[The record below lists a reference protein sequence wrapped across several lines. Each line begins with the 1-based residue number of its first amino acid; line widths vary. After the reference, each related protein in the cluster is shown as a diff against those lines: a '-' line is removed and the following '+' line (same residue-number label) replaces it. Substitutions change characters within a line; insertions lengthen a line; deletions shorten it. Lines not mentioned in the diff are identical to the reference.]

1 MFDVMRWATEQFQAC
16 LLESPLAE
24 AARVYLG
31 ERKLT
36 GATVRGFGLG
46 FAPGTGDW
54 LVQQAAAAKMS
65 DELLQTVGLIAQRN
79 EGTGCS
85 APLPDRGMFPLPP
98 PPALTLASTAPHL
111 P

>member
-1 MFDVMRWATEQFQAC
+1 MFDVMRWATEQFQAG

-46 FAPGTGDW
+46 LAPGTGHS
-54 LVQQAAAAKMS
+54 LVEQAAAAEMA
-65 DELLQTVGLIAQRN
+65 DEPGQTRGLIAPSN
-79 EGTGCS
+79 HGT
-85 APLPDRGMFPLPP
+85 PRRHPFPPTPMLPP
-98 PPALTLASTAPHL
+98 PPPHT